1 MASETLQ
8 RIKEAAPLIRAE
20 AAASE
25 AAGRLTD
32 AVVEAMRA
40 AGIFGM
46 TMSKELGG
54 PELTPFEQI
63 EVLEALSAAD
73 GSAGW
78 CGMINSDGGFVTS
91 YLDRAVA
98 RQLYPTPHL
107 ATAVAVTPSLQ
118 ARIKGDTYV
127 LDGVVPFA
135 SGSTHADW
143 FFLNGVVMDDDGMR
157 VTPGSPLPETRMC
170 AIPAAEVEI
179 LDTWHATGLAAT
191 ASHDVQVRDVVV
203 PAERTFSILTGEPV
217 DRSPLY
223 AWRWMFFANMAGVPL
238 GVARAALEEVKQVAP
253 GKVIFPDRTLA
264 SQDATLQWNLGRAEA
279 LVGSAR
285 AYILDTVGQVWDR
298 LCSGSPP
305 SPAEW
310 TAFRLALT
318 NAFHAA
324 KDAVTLVYEGLG
336 TTGVYRKSP
345 LDRQLR
351 DITTMTQHIL
361 GQSKNYAN
369 CGRSLLGLE
378 PGGIAF

>member
-1 MASETLQ
+1 MGNETLQ
-8 RIKEAAPLIRAE
+8 RIMEVAPLIRAE

-25 AAGRLTD
+25 AGGRLTD
-32 AVVEAMRA
+32 AVVEAMRG
-40 AGIFGM
+40 AGVFGM
-46 TMSKELGG
+46 TMSRELGG

-98 RQLYPTPHL
+98 RELYPTPHL
-107 ATAVAVTPSLQ
+107 ATAVAVTPSLR
-118 ARIKGDTYV
+118 ARIKGDGYV
-127 LDGVVPFA
+127 VNGTVPFA

-143 FFLNGVVMDDDGMR
+143 FFLNGVVVDDDGKP
-157 VTPGSPLPETRMC
+157 VSPGSPLPETRMC
-170 AIPAAEVEI
+170 AIPAAQVEI
-179 LDTWHATGLAAT
+179 LDTWHATGLAGT
-191 ASHDVQVRDVVV
+191 ASHDVQVRDVAV
-203 PAERTFSILTGEPV
+203 PAERTFSILNGEPV
-217 DRSPLY
+217 DPSPLY
-223 AWRWMFFANMAGVPL
+223 AWRWMFFVNMAGVPL
-238 GVARAALEEVKQVAP
+238 GVARAALDEAKQVAP

-264 SQDATLQWNLGRAEA
+264 SEDATLQWNLGRAEA

-285 AYILDTVGQVWDR
+285 AYIFDTAGTVWDR
-298 LCSGSPP
+298 LCSGGPP
-305 SPAEW
+305 APAEW

-318 NAFHAA
+318 NAFQAA
-324 KDAVTLVYEGLG
+324 KEAVTLVYEGLG